1 MAMRKVSLSGVVGVL
16 VITLLALLSAPASA
30 QSTGGGREINVSILG
45 SSNRFSQPV
54 DTVDDLHAM
63 ATANRSQI
71 THVLTVVGL
80 ANISTQVLDTLA
92 TGHVTEVTIVPGT
105 HINWMAVKRAGRPV
119 VLQNVRW
126 TGRQPFDAWQF
137 AVRANGTIYDFIV
150 PKVCGNLSLLTVGP
164 VSPVITRAEPR
175 TPVPPPPPVVVART
189 PTPVPVPVAATRF
202 EEPHRPWFAS
212 GFIGTQM
219 DTSANLVSEDDVTNS
234 VAFGGQ
240 VGYMWRSK
248 VGGEFLASFAP
259 SVGFNNVFLADSP
272 QVNTYMGN
280 VIGAVPFGRD
290 RQFRPYISA
299 GLGLIALRTTVFTS
313 VKGNNTISAND
324 SRLGSNI
331 GGGMMAF
338 TGRIGVRADVRHY
351 SATSSNGAVFFQ
363 GESPNDLTRALL
375 SGLEFWRTDVGVAF
389 RW

>member
-1 MAMRKVSLSGVVGVL
+1 MAMRKISLSGVVGVL
-16 VITLLALLSAPASA
+16 VTMFLALLSAPASG
-30 QSTGGGREINVSILG
+30 QPGGREIRVSILG

-54 DTVDDLHAM
+54 NTVDDLHAM
-63 ATANRSQI
+63 ANANRSQI
-71 THVLTVVGL
+71 THVLAMAGL
-80 ANISTQVLDTLA
+80 ANISTQVLDSLTS
-92 TGHVTEVTIVPGT
+92 GHVTVVTIVPGT

-137 AVRANGTIYDFIV
+137 AVRAGGTTYDFIV
-150 PKVCGNLSLLTVGP
+150 PMVCGNLSLLTVGP
-164 VSPVITRAEPR
+164 VSPVITRAPEPR

-189 PTPVPVPVAATRF
+189 PTPVPVPVAVTPY
-202 EEPHRPWFAS
+202 EESHRPWFVS
-212 GFIGTQM
+212 GFVGTQM

-240 VGYMWRSK
+240 IGYMFRSK
-248 VGGEFLASFAP
+248 IGGEFLASFAP

-280 VIGAVPFGRD
+280 VIGAVPFGRNH
-290 RQFRPYISA
+290 QFRPYISA

-313 VKGNNTISAND
+313 AKGNATISTND
-324 SRLGSNI
+324 SRMGSNI
-331 GGGMMAF
+331 GGGIMAF
-338 TGRIGVRADVRHY
+338 SGRIGVRADVRHY
-351 SATSSNGAVFFQ
+351 SATTSNDVFFQ
-363 GESPNDLTRALL
+363 GESPNDLTRTLL